1 MICVEGF
8 TSLLAREELEGR
20 LHGVA
25 LCRNASSITNFL
37 FADDSLTF
45 CQANKDE
52 VQVVSDTL

>member
-25 LCRNASSITNFL
+25 LCRNAPSITNL
-37 FADDSLTF
+37 HFADDSLVF

-52 VQVVSDTL
+52 VQVVFDTL